1 VKYQVLIAPVAQRML
16 GSIDDR
22 RIRQL
27 IAERI
32 DILTSEPEKRGKPL
46 SGELQG
52 YRSLRAVGQRYR
64 IIFRVERSRVLVY
77 VIAVG
82 LRREG
87 SRNDVYELARKLVR
101 LGLVEL
107 PPQ

>member
-1 VKYQVLIAPVAQRML
+1 MKYQVLIAPVAQRML

>member
-1 VKYQVLIAPVAQRML
+1 ML
-16 GSIDDR
+16 VSIEDR

-27 IAERI
+27 IADRI
-32 DILTSEPEKRGKPL
+32 ESLSSEPEKRGKPL

-52 YRSLRAVGQRYR
+52 YWSLRAAGQRYR
-64 IIFRVERSRVLVY
+64 IIFRIERNRVLVY
-77 VIAVG
+77 VIAIG
-82 LRREG
+82 IRREG
-87 SRNDVYELARKLVR
+87 SRDDIYELARKLVR